1 MELSLWVGIAG
12 IFLTVIL
19 TALVWLLAKQFSV
32 PLDFPLFIDIPVAIA
47 LPLIAILS
55 GVLSLRILNRTQPA
69 DLLR

>member
-1 MELSLWVGIAG
+1 MELSLWVGLAG
-12 IFLTVIL
+12 LVLTSIM
-19 TALVWLLAKQFSV
+19 TALVWLLASQFSV

-55 GVLSLRILNRTQPA
+55 GVLSLRILTRTQPV